1 MEGLEVEKRDYRH
14 VNPLIIFGVAIFGVM
29 AFYLSIVVVSQASGI
44 FFPGNEPNFGVFGK
58 IPGVDENAAPEV
70 VTIDDRINILFMGL
84 DLRRDEPADQAAR
97 TDSVLILTLD
107 PHNKVAGVLSIPR
120 DTWVEIPDGYGGYT
134 NDRINV
140 AYEMGEYTYR
150 DYDGGGAGLI
160 KDTIEHNFGIPIDQ
174 YVLLNFN
181 NFIELVDEL
190 GGIEVDVPEYA
201 YDYAYSDCNACYE
214 YEVEFL
220 PGPEHMDGER
230 ALAYARI
237 RKSDNDFKRIERQQV
252 VIQSTAQ
259 RAADLGVLVGSNPI
273 DLYKKYKDSV
283 KTDISD
289 SKIPGLALLGQQIGP
304 TNIRMVSMAEAT
316 YSCIDVCGGAA
327 GLLWNLDKVEE
338 LKARVFNDG
347 RVQATLDS
355 EAATVEVLNGTET
368 RDLAAEFASFLKRQ
382 GIPSTLILVDEQAGG
397 ELSERTLI
405 FDRSGKSYTV
415 EKLAEWLNLP
425 ATRIRTIPDSD
436 IQRFLDVALGSDVIV
451 VLGDDVNLPSEESAN
466 TSFEQTETAG
476 G

>member
-1 MEGLEVEKRDYRH
+1 
-14 VNPLIIFGVAIFGVM
+14 
-29 AFYLSIVVVSQASGI
+29 
-44 FFPGNEPNFGVFGK
+44 
-58 IPGVDENAAPEV
+58 
-70 VTIDDRINILFMGL
+70 
-84 DLRRDEPADQAAR
+84 
-97 TDSVLILTLD
+97 
-107 PHNKVAGVLSIPR
+107 
-120 DTWVEIPDGYGGYT
+120 
-134 NDRINV
+134 
-140 AYEMGEYTYR
+140 
-150 DYDGGGAGLI
+150 
-160 KDTIEHNFGIPIDQ
+160 
-174 YVLLNFN
+174 VLLNFN

-382 GIPSTLILVDEQAGG
+382 GIPSTQILIDEQAGG